1 VTGAALLAIA
11 LSGPLGGPA
20 PPAAFHVSGRGWG
33 HGVGL
38 AQYGAMGYAREE
50 QRGHRWILEHY
61 FPGTGLREAAGG
73 RIRVRLRERPAARV
87 SGSTRARA
95 ADGRRIR
102 LRARSTYRFAAAEGD
117 RVAVTDAAT
126 GSLRARLHGPVRLT
140 GARPL
145 RLLGVAENGRKDGDY
160 RGTLVLHRTAS
171 GVLVIDDVGV
181 ERYLDAVV
189 PAEMPA
195 AWPAGALRAQSV
207 AARSYARTSLVPDGV
222 FDVHADT
229 RSQVYGGVEAEH
241 PRTTAAVR
249 ATRRTIVVYAGRPAR
264 TLFHSSSGGRT
275 AASEEVFGGDA
286 IAYLRSVEDPYDRL
300 SPHHA
305 WERTLTRE
313 QVAERLSLLALDG
326 DLLDVAVTAR
336 TPAGRVASLTITT
349 TAATTVL
356 DASRARSLLGL
367 RSTWFSIAPAI
378 AGVSRPYAQRCTVD
392 SAPRPCP
399 PAGPAGQAPRPWTL
413 SGRPREER

>member
-145 RLLGVAENGRKDGDY
+145 RLLGVAENGRKDGHY

-195 AWPAGALRAQSV
+195 MARGRPPRTGRRGPLLRAHEPRPGWGLRRARGHPLAGLWRRRGRAPTDDRCRPRDPAHDRRVRRASGADPLPFVFRRPDRGVRGGLRRRRDRLLAVRGGSVRSSV
-207 AARSYARTSLVPDGV
+207 AAPRLGA
-222 FDVHADT
+222 HA
-229 RSQVYGGVEAEH
+229 
-241 PRTTAAVR
+241 
-249 ATRRTIVVYAGRPAR
+249 
-264 TLFHSSSGGRT
+264 
-275 AASEEVFGGDA
+275 
-286 IAYLRSVEDPYDRL
+286 
-300 SPHHA
+300 HA
-305 WERTLTRE
+305 
-313 QVAERLSLLALDG
+313 
-326 DLLDVAVTAR
+326 
-336 TPAGRVASLTITT
+336 
-349 TAATTVL
+349 
-356 DASRARSLLGL
+356 
-367 RSTWFSIAPAI
+367 
-378 AGVSRPYAQRCTVD
+378 
-392 SAPRPCP
+392 
-399 PAGPAGQAPRPWTL
+399 
-413 SGRPREER
+413 